1 MINTCVKSRKR
12 QMMNKEIIK
21 TAELATQHHP
31 GYMKFGIEM
40 TVVKGTIYKEDLHQA
55 IYDVLASLKTELQKE
70 YILDLFKSVSTTED
84 KGILFR
90 YNSEPQQDFAF
101 YESLLVE
108 DNHIQLEYAE
118 FRNERFGIPNLN
130 NVLLPLVCTLEAI
143 KRLTDVFSSLR
154 LSVVHSVQTNIDAA
168 FDYRT
173 SPFQI
178 NYVAA
183 QTYYACNE
191 SERSSIVEKESSI
204 YEVVRRFYQL
214 FISSSNCPVP
224 YLQLTADQFQQV
236 YDGMWK

>member
-1 MINTCVKSRKR
+1 MINTCLKSRKSR
-12 QMMNKEIIK
+12 IMNKEIIK
-21 TAELATQHHP
+21 TAGLATQHHP
-31 GYMKFGIEM
+31 GYIKFGIEL

-55 IYDVLASLKTELQKE
+55 IYDVLANLNAELQRNYVLE
-70 YILDLFKSVSTTED
+70 LFKNVSTTED
-84 KGILFR
+84 KGILFS
-90 YNSEPQQDFAF
+90 YCSEPQQDYAT

-118 FRNERFGIPNLN
+118 FRNERFVIPNLN

-143 KRLTDVFSSLR
+143 KRLTSNFTTVK

-168 FDYRT
+168 FDRHT
-173 SPFQI
+173 SPFPANCIQT
-178 NYVAA
+178 
-183 QTYYACNE
+183 QTYYARNE

-214 FISSSNCPVP
+214 FTSKSNCPVP

-236 YDGMWK
+236 YDSMWK

>member
-1 MINTCVKSRKR
+1 MK
-12 QMMNKEIIK
+12 KEIIR

-31 GYMKFGIEM
+31 GYIKFGIEM

-55 IYDVLASLKTELQKE
+55 IYDVLASLNTELQKE

-130 NVLLPLVCTLEAI
+130 NLLLPLVCTLEAI
-143 KRLTDVFSSLR
+143 KILTDGFSSVR

-168 FDYRT
+168 FDYHT
-173 SPFQI
+173 SPFQV
-178 NYVAA
+178 NFLSA
-183 QTYYACNE
+183 QTYYAFPE

-204 YEVVRRFYQL
+204 YEVIRRFYQL
-214 FISSSNCPVP
+214 FTSKSNCPVP
-224 YLQLTADQFQQV
+224 YLQLKSDMFYQL

>member
-1 MINTCVKSRKR
+1 
-12 QMMNKEIIK
+12 MMNKEIIK
-21 TAELATQHHP
+21 TAELATQHHS
-31 GYMKFGIEM
+31 GYIKFGIEL

-55 IYDVLASLKTELQKE
+55 IYDVLASLNAELQRNYVLE
-70 YILDLFKSVSTTED
+70 LFKNVSTTED
-84 KGILFR
+84 KGILFS
-90 YNSEPQQDFAF
+90 YCSEPQQDYAT

-118 FRNERFGIPNLN
+118 FRNEKLGIPNLT
-130 NVLLPLVCTLEAI
+130 NVILPLVCTLEAI
-143 KRLTDVFSSLR
+143 KRLTSDFSTVR

-168 FDYRT
+168 FDWHI
-173 SPFQI
+173 SPFPA
-178 NYVAA
+178 NYIPT

-214 FISSSNCPVP
+214 FTSKSNCPAP
-224 YLQLTADQFQQV
+224 YLQLKSDMFYQL